1 MTYEQ
6 ALEWIHATPRFGQ
19 EPGLER
25 MAALMGRLGTPHV
38 RFPCV
43 HIAGTNGKGSIAAMT
58 AAMLHKAGFR
68 TGLFTSPYL
77 EDFRER
83 IQINGEE
90 IPPNDLARLADE
102 VRSASRGLRMTEF
115 ELVTAIGFCWFAR
128 QGCDIVVLEVGL
140 GGRLDAT
147 NLIPPPLCAVIASI
161 SLDHTM
167 VLGETVEEIAGEK
180 GGILKEGSQAVLAPD
195 QPEGAEQ
202 VIRQICREKNIPL
215 IRAAVPKTWTTG
227 LDGTELTWRGR
238 IIHLPLRGSFQA
250 GNAAAALAVVE
261 VLRSRGW
268 KISDQAVADGLEAVR
283 WPGRMELL
291 QDEPPILLDCAHNP
305 GGLACLSG
313 WMKEQLAGRRIITVM
328 GMLSDKD
335 HRTGIRE
342 IAGQSDLFLA
352 VPPPSPRAMAAAE
365 IAREAEGACGQVRAF
380 DHLPEALDQALEALA
395 EDGALVVCGS
405 IPLVGE
411 ARKYLRFRLNETAN
425 NG

>member
-195 QPEGAEQ
+195 QPEGAER
-202 VIRQICREKNIPL
+202 VIRQICREERVPL
-215 IRAAVPKTWTTG
+215 
-227 LDGTELTWRGR
+227 
-238 IIHLPLRGSFQA
+238 
-250 GNAAAALAVVE
+250 
-261 VLRSRGW
+261 
-268 KISDQAVADGLEAVR
+268 
-283 WPGRMELL
+283 
-291 QDEPPILLDCAHNP
+291 
-305 GGLACLSG
+305 
-313 WMKEQLAGRRIITVM
+313 
-328 GMLSDKD
+328 
-335 HRTGIRE
+335 
-342 IAGQSDLFLA
+342 
-352 VPPPSPRAMAAAE
+352 
-365 IAREAEGACGQVRAF
+365 
-380 DHLPEALDQALEALA
+380 
-395 EDGALVVCGS
+395 
-405 IPLVGE
+405 
-411 ARKYLRFRLNETAN
+411 
-425 NG
+425 